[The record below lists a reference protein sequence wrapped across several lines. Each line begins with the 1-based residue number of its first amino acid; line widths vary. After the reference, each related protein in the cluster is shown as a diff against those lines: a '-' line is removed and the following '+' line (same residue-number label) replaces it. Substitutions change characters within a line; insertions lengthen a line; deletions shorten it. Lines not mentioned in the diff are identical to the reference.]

1 MENAM
6 RIFCAV
12 RHSNDPKRFYGS
24 LWSGNF
30 YPALRELGH
39 ELVKS
44 QVDLTPTSQFITTAK
59 DFTSEQ
65 LNIRANTTQQILD
78 EVRKAHTER
87 PIDLFLSYFYTA
99 HFDPAAFAQLHAWG
113 IATVNYYCNSIY
125 QFELVAD
132 IAANVNYSWH
142 AEKHARHLYKAV
154 GANPVWVQMAADP
167 QVYRPIEGAPR
178 LPSASF
184 VGLRYADRDR
194 WMAALVRANVPV
206 EIYGSGWGEDPPAVR
221 SDKAPVS
228 PSLTKA
234 KNYLAEINRNMSAH
248 GLVGGLAR
256 TRRQYNYR
264 RQTHKLLPLFKP
276 LAKGP
281 VPFTRICE
289 VFSSHEV
296 ILNFSNVWSDGR
308 VGSKLIPHVRLRDFE
323 APMCRTCF
331 LTGYTDEIAEFYRIG
346 KEIDTYNS
354 VEEFLDKVRFYLS
367 HPQAAEK
374 LRELG
379 YQRARRDHTWVCRFK
394 QLFREIGLM

>member
-1 MENAM
+1 M

-12 RHSNDPKRFYGS
+12 RHSNDPRRFYGS

-30 YPALRELGH
+30 YPALREMGH
-39 ELVKS
+39 ELVES
-44 QVDLTPTSQFITTAK
+44 RVDLTPTSEFMTTAK

-78 EVRKAHTER
+78 EVRKAHAEK
-87 PIDLFLSYFYTA
+87 PIDLFLSYFYIA
-99 HFDPAAFAQLHAWG
+99 HFDPAAFAQIHTWE
-113 IATVNYYCNSIY
+113 IPTVNYYCNSIY

-132 IAANVNYSWH
+132 IAAKVNYSWH
-142 AEKHARHLYKAV
+142 AEKHARSLYQAV

-167 QVYRPIEGAPR
+167 QVYRPLEGATR
-178 LPSASF
+178 LPNAAF

-206 EIYGSGWGEDPPAVR
+206 EIYGPGWGNDPPPEVT
-221 SDKAPVS
+221 SDKTPATS
-228 PSLTKA
+228 SMSQA
-234 KNYLAEINRNMSAH
+234 KNYLTEIRRNFSQH
-248 GLVGGLAR
+248 GLLGGLAR

-264 RQTHKLLPLFKP
+264 QQTRRLFSLFQP

-308 VGSKLIPHVRLRDFE
+308 AGSNLIPHVRLRDFE

-331 LTGYTDEIAEFYRIG
+331 LTGYTDEITEFYTIG

-354 VEEFLDKVRFYLS
+354 TEEFVDKVRFYLS
-367 HPQAAEK
+367 HAQAAEQ
-374 LRELG
+374 LRKSG
-379 YQRARRDHTWVCRFK
+379 YQRARRDHTWVRRFER
-394 QLFREIGLM
+394 LFCEIGMT

>member
-1 MENAM
+1 M

-12 RHSNDPKRFYGS
+12 RHSNDPGRFYGS

-30 YPALRELGH
+30 YPALRELDH
-39 ELVKS
+39 ELVES
-44 QVDLTPTSQFITTAK
+44 QVDLAPTSEFMATAK
-59 DFTSEQ
+59 AFTPEQ
-65 LNIRANTTQQILD
+65 LNIRARATQQILD
-78 EVRKAHTER
+78 EVRKAHAER

-113 IATVNYYCNSIY
+113 IPTVNYYCNSMY
-125 QFELVAD
+125 QFDLVAD
-132 IAANVNYSWH
+132 IAAKVNYSWH
-142 AEKHARHLYKAV
+142 AEKHARPLYKAV

-167 QVYRPIEGAPR
+167 HVYRPVDGATR
-178 LPSASF
+178 LPIASF

-194 WMAALVRANVPV
+194 WMAALVRANIPV
-206 EIYGSGWGEDPPAVR
+206 AIYGPGWGEDPHAAR
-221 SDKAPVS
+221 SNRTPTNAW
-228 PSLTKA
+228 LIQA
-234 KNYLAEINRNMSAH
+234 KNYLAEIRRNLSSH
-248 GLVGGLAR
+248 GLSGGLAR
-256 TRRQYNYR
+256 TKRQCNYR
-264 RQTHKLLPLFKP
+264 QQTRKLLPLFKP

-308 VGSKLIPHVRLRDFE
+308 AGSKLIPHVRLRDFE

-331 LTGYTDEIAEFYRIG
+331 LTGHTDEIAEFYGIG

-354 VEEFLDKVRFYLS
+354 AEEFVDKVRFYLS

-374 LRELG
+374 LRQMG
-379 YQRARRDHTWVCRFK
+379 YQRARRDHTWVRRFE
-394 QLFREIGLM
+394 QLFREIGLN

>member
-1 MENAM
+1 M

-12 RHSNDPKRFYGS
+12 RHSNDPKRFYGA

-39 ELVKS
+39 ELVES
-44 QVDLTPTSQFITTAK
+44 RVDLAPTSQFMTTAK
-59 DFTSEQ
+59 DFTAEQ

-78 EVRKAHTER
+78 EVKKAHAEK
-87 PIDLFLSYFYTA
+87 PIDLFLSYFYIS
-99 HFDPAAFAQLHAWG
+99 HFDPAAFAQIHAWG
-113 IATVNYYCNSIY
+113 IPTVNYYCNSIY
-125 QFELVAD
+125 QLELVAD
-132 IAANVNYSWH
+132 IAAKVNYSWH
-142 AEKHARHLYKAV
+142 AEKHARSLYKAV

-167 QVYRPIEGAPR
+167 QVYRPLDGATR
-178 LPSASF
+178 LPNAAF

-206 EIYGSGWGEDPPAVR
+206 EIYGPGWGNDPPPEVT
-221 SDKAPVS
+221 SDKTPANS
-228 PSLTKA
+228 STSQA
-234 KNYLAEINRNMSAH
+234 KSYLAEIRRNFSQN

-256 TRRQYNYR
+256 TTRQYNYR
-264 RQTHKLLPLFKP
+264 QQTRRLFP
-276 LAKGP
+276 MFRSLAKGP

-308 VGSKLIPHVRLRDFE
+308 PGSNLIPHVRLRDFE

-331 LTGYTDEIAEFYRIG
+331 LTGYTDEITEFYVIG

-354 VEEFLDKVRFYLS
+354 NEEFVDKVRFYLS
-367 HPQAAEK
+367 HAQAAEQ
-374 LRELG
+374 LREKG
-379 YQRARRDHTWVCRFK
+379 YQRARRDHTWVRRFE
-394 QLFREIGLM
+394 QLFREIGMA

>member
-1 MENAM
+1 M

-30 YPALRELGH
+30 YPALRGMGH
-39 ELVKS
+39 ELVES
-44 QVDLTPTSQFITTAK
+44 RVDLATTSEFMTIAK

-65 LNIRANTTQQILD
+65 LNIRAKTTQKILD
-78 EVRKAHTER
+78 EVKKAHAEK
-87 PIDLFLSYFYTA
+87 PIDLFLSYFYIS
-99 HFDPAAFAQLHAWG
+99 HFDPAAFAQIHAWG
-113 IATVNYYCNSIY
+113 IPTVNFYCNSIY

-132 IAANVNYSWH
+132 IAATVNYAWH
-142 AEKHARHLYKAV
+142 AEKHARSLYKAV

-167 QVYRPIEGAPR
+167 QVYRPFDGATR
-178 LPSASF
+178 LPNAAF

-206 EIYGSGWGEDPPAVR
+206 EIYGPGWGNDPQPEVTSVNTSA
-221 SDKAPVS
+221 S
-228 PSLTKA
+228 PSTSHA
-234 KNYLAEINRNMSAH
+234 KNDLAEIRRNFSKH

-256 TRRQYNYR
+256 TWRQYNYR
-264 RQTHKLLPLFKP
+264 QQTRRLFPLFQP
-276 LAKGP
+276 MAKGP

-308 VGSKLIPHVRLRDFE
+308 PGSNLIPHVRLRDFE

-331 LTGYTDEIAEFYRIG
+331 LTGYTDEITEFYAVG
-346 KEIDTYNS
+346 KEIDTYNNP
-354 VEEFLDKVRFYLS
+354 EELVDKVRFYLS
-367 HPQAAEK
+367 HAQAAEQ
-374 LRELG
+374 LREKG
-379 YQRARRDHTWVCRFK
+379 YQRARRDHTWVRRFE
-394 QLFREIGLM
+394 QLFREIGMA